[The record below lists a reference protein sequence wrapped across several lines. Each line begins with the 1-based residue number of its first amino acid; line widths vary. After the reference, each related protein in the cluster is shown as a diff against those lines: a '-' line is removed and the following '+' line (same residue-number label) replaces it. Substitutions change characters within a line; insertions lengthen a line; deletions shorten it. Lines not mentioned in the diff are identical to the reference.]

1 MIKSNVRA
9 SFNVICIPAAKW
21 LEQIILNSGEL
32 RQASGEWRCE
42 VKLCLHW
49 LVSVEVTVLT
59 GNWRKQKKWT
69 KNTQKGKLQSTLD
82 FLFPDLLIWV
92 RAWPCDFDYKQQWPM
107 SRRIISGVSQELGM
121 DPPHLYIYRYGC
133 TVQKIRSSEVFHT
146 KKLYASLSLNRTI
159 KVLLLLNLI
168 KSKSNCF
175 IATILQI

>member
-21 LEQIILNSGEL
+21 LEQIILNSGVL

-92 RAWPCDFDYKQQWPM
+92 RADLATLITNNNDQCHVELF
-107 SRRIISGVSQELGM
+107 QEWVRSLEWT
-121 DPPHLYIYRYGC
+121 HLTCIYIDTVAQFKRYDLVKYF
-133 TVQKIRSSEVFHT
+133 TQKNYMLPYHWT
-146 KKLYASLSLNRTI
+146 G
-159 KVLLLLNLI
+159 
-168 KSKSNCF
+168 
-175 IATILQI
+175 Q